1 MMRKAL
7 QRNRLIAVILTAA
20 IVLMLLGAG
29 VAKAASIDFA
39 GDDFMILDAKTG
51 DQIGNVH
58 YAVSSPATGHQ
69 EVTSFARY
77 NDGTYDVERDDF
89 DTTKG
94 GDLPVMFDY
103 EHTFYKSNG
112 TVFLLI
118 KADFRDGDAVCASYA
133 DGEPHALKET
143 LNFPSSTYVG
153 AAMMLPMRQ
162 ALRQS
167 ISNPIELYDFV
178 CIPGGTTGNME
189 SLSRRSGPN
198 KHQAGLR
205 HFQLCGRPVRA
216 GYVRVVQSVERLQFR
231 RRQVCALLQRAGDYP
246 GPQGNHCADDR
257 DGHPLTAVVAAS
269 RRSVIV
275 PRIFRSDGLDCVLNG
290 SATDLPPIAKGT
302 KSASR
307 QLHQPDGE
315 LSNAAA
321 SGTGKR
327 ADTWNRCPEAVFGPC
342 GEPALRSG
350 RRRRG
355 RGGQQPGNHRRC
367 GQLNFAS
374 NANAPS
380 CKVYLLVFTRAEL
393 HARLSKQK

>member
-178 CIPGGTTGNME
+178 CIPGPKLIKVEIQPEPPGTWN
-189 SLSRRSGPN
+189 
-198 KHQAGLR
+198 H
-205 HFQLCGRPVRA
+205 
-216 GYVRVVQSVERLQFR
+216 
-231 RRQVCALLQRAGDYP
+231 YP
-246 GPQGNHCADDR
+246 GDLVRTNIKPDFGIFSFAVDLFVPDMYAWFNPSNGYNFVGGKFAR
-257 DGHPLTAVVAAS
+257 YYKGPEIILARKAITAPTTV
-269 RRSVIV
+269 
-275 PRIFRSDGLDCVLNG
+275 
-290 SATDLPPIAKGT
+290 
-302 KSASR
+302 
-307 QLHQPDGE
+307 
-315 LSNAAA
+315 
-321 SGTGKR
+321 TGI
-327 ADTWNRCPEAVFGPC
+327 
-342 GEPALRSG
+342 
-350 RRRRG
+350 
-355 RGGQQPGNHRRC
+355 H
-367 GQLNFAS
+367 
-374 NANAPS
+374 
-380 CKVYLLVFTRAEL
+380 
-393 HARLSKQK
+393 